1 MSEILEIKNLKSIN
15 ISNGLNIISSNL
27 SDRIIS
33 FVDYKKITPMNILIF
48 LKGLNLHFEVDTDK
62 TINHFMK
69 LSETVNSSWYYHIR
83 DYILYESRKTIIYL
97 RQRLIYLSDKYDI
110 SIDITFENGNNQYA
124 VSYTFLYNNKTFMI
138 KPYSDIMDC
147 LDVLEVQVEEYLS
160 NLSNLKKD
168 SNLEFQLHVAN
179 NYSTSDLLDERE

>member
-15 ISNGLNIISSNL
+15 ISNGLDVISSNL
-27 SDRIIS
+27 SDSIIS
-33 FVDYKKITPMNILIF
+33 FVDYKKIVPMNVLIF
-48 LKGLNLHFEVDTDK
+48 LKDLDLQFEVDTDK
-62 TINHFMK
+62 TLKYFMK
-69 LSETVNSSWYYHIR
+69 LAETVDGGWYYHIR
-83 DYILYESRKTIIYL
+83 DYILYESRKTTDYL

-110 SIDITFENGNNQYA
+110 GIDIAFEGCSNQYA
-124 VSYTFLYNNKTFMI
+124 VSYTFLHNNKTFMI

-160 NLSNLKKD
+160 NLKKD